1 MSEMLSREELVS
13 LVESI
18 MTMRDKTTGKKLS
31 GKAHHE
37 MVMKFKQ
44 SINHPGGTDL
54 IYEPELVG
62 LSANPT
68 VDEIVDLA
76 MKGVPS
82 KE

>member
-1 MSEMLSREELVS
+1 MSEKLSREELVD
-13 LVESI
+13 LVGSI
-18 MTMRDKTTGKKLS
+18 MTMRDKKTGKKLS

-44 SINHPGGTDL
+44 SIDHPGGTDL
-54 IYEPELVG
+54 IYYPESVG

-76 MKGVPS
+76 IKEIPS